1 MRPRQQY
8 YGRGVVTLY
17 FGKTNWRTLERGIE
31 KEWLVTNGIGGYASS
46 TIINLNTR
54 KYHGLLVAA
63 HNPPGFRVL
72 HLAKLDERFQ
82 AGTCTYNLAANDNR
96 SGFAEYGF
104 IHLQQVRA
112 EPLPTFTYS
121 FGDIILVKTVFMVH
135 GRNAT
140 VIHYQVQNGAAPAIL
155 TLVPLVNCRG
165 HHFITTQGDI
175 NFTQQQKD
183 GVVSIKGREDIPPL
197 YLSISSGAYM
207 PGDSWHNGM
216 FYAAERER
224 GENPYEDHYVPG
236 HFEISFAPWEKNS
249 FTVLAS
255 TEEIDNLHGEELLA
269 AERNRL
275 QGLVRQAGYDDHLAR
290 RLVRAADA
298 FIVKRRSTGKKTIIA
313 GYHWFADWGRDAMIA
328 LPGLTLVTKRFD
340 DAREI
345 LVTFAKHCRKGLL
358 PNAFFDGAREPVYNA
373 VDASLWFV
381 QAVYKYLTYTR
392 DEEFVR
398 KQLYPVVK
406 DIIHWYMEGTDFNI
420 GMDSDGLIAAGSP
433 DIQLTWMDAKVDQW
447 VVTPRH
453 GKAVEI
459 NALWYNAVCIFNML
473 SAMYD
478 NHPACPELPER
489 IKDNFVKSFWNAEN
503 HYLNDVITPEGPD
516 MSLRPNQLLAVSLP
530 YSALTQEMGVS
541 VVRKVWQE
549 LYITYGI
556 RSLSPFNK
564 SYRGIYQGDR
574 LQRDG
579 AYHQGTAWSWLIGQ
593 FITAYRRVNNYNQE
607 SREQARLFCRPFI
620 DQLRDHG
627 VGYISEIFD
636 ADEPAIPR
644 GCIAQAWGV
653 AEVLRALVEDVLEIR
668 PGEEYKFH

>member
-1 MRPRQQY
+1 M
-8 YGRGVVTLY
+8 Y
-17 FGKTNWRTLERGIE
+17 FGKGNWRTLERGIE

-54 KYHGLLVAA
+54 KYHGLLIAA

-82 AGTCTYNLAANDNR
+82 AGSCTYNLAANDNR

-104 IHLQQVRA
+104 VHLQQVRT

-121 FGDIILVKTVFMVH
+121 FGDITLVKTIFMVH

-140 VIHYQVQNGAAPAIL
+140 VIRYQVHNGTTPAVL
-155 TLVPLVNCRG
+155 TLVPLINCRG
-165 HHFITTQGDI
+165 HHFITTQEDI
-175 NFTQQQKD
+175 TFTQQPKD
-183 GVVSIKGREDIPPL
+183 GGVSIKGREELPPL
-197 YLSISSGAYM
+197 VISSSSGTYI
-207 PGDSWHNGM
+207 PGGSWYSGM
-216 FYAAERER
+216 AYAAERER
-224 GENPYEDHYVPG
+224 GENPYEDHYIPG
-236 HFEISFAPWEKNS
+236 HFEISFAPLERKT

-255 TEEIDNLHGEELLA
+255 TEEIDAFDGEELLA
-269 AERNRL
+269 AERSRL
-275 QGLVRQAGYDDHLAR
+275 QGLERQAGYDDHLAR

-298 FIVKRRSTGKKTIIA
+298 FIVERRSTGKKTIIA

-340 DAREI
+340 VAREVLI
-345 LVTFAKHCRKGLL
+345 TFAKHLRRGLL

-381 QAVYKYLTYTR
+381 HAVYKYQIYTR
-392 DEEFVR
+392 DLEFVR
-398 KQLYPVVK
+398 EQLYPVVK

-420 GMDSDGLIAAGSP
+420 GMESDGLISAGSP

-447 VVTPRH
+447 VVTPRQ

-459 NALWYNAVCIFNML
+459 NALWYNAVCILNML
-473 SAMYD
+473 SSMIGE
-478 NHPACPELPER
+478 NPAWPELPAR
-489 IKDNFVKSFWNAEN
+489 IKDNFIKSFWKEEN
-503 HYLNDVITPEGPD
+503 HYLNDVITPDGPD
-516 MSLRPNQLLAVSLP
+516 DSLRPNQLIAVSLP
-530 YSALTQEMGVS
+530 YSMLTQEMGRK

-549 LYITYGI
+549 LYLTYGI
-556 RSLSPFNK
+556 RSLSPYNPN
-564 SYRGIYQGDR
+564 YRGIYQGDR

-579 AYHQGTAWSWLIGQ
+579 AYHQGTAWSWLIGP
-593 FITAYRRVNNYNQE
+593 FITAYRRVNNYSPE
-607 SREQARLFCRPFI
+607 SREQARLFCLPFV

-668 PGEEYKFH
+668 QGRRINIIE